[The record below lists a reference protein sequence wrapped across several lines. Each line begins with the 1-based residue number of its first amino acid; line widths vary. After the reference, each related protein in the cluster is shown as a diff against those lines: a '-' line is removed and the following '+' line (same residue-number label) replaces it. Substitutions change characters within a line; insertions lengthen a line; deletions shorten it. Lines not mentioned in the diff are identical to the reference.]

1 MPKIVD
7 WDARRD
13 DVLEAAWRVIARD
26 GYAKMTIRRIALEA
40 GFSHGVLN
48 HYFDNKHDILMS
60 ALLLCHQRVRERTRK
75 HSEGLEGFEALRVA
89 MLEALPLDPAREL
102 EAKIEVSFWHEVLG
116 NPELADVQ
124 AKEIERLWGRIYG
137 LLEEARGLG
146 QLRPDLRLEVATD
159 QLLIMIDGISAKC
172 VMNPDRIPPSRQ
184 LELLDAQLATFRAEL
199 PVESSRD

>member
-1 MPKIVD
+1 VPKIVD

-13 DVLEAAWRVIARD
+13 DVLEAAWRVMARD
-26 GYAKMTIRRIALEA
+26 GYAKTTIRRIALEA

-75 HSEGLEGFEALRVA
+75 HSEGLEGLDALRVA
-89 MLEALPLDPAREL
+89 MLEALPLDSARAL

-146 QLRPDLRLEVATD
+146 QLRPDLRLEDATD

-172 VMNPDRIPPSRQ
+172 VMHPDRIPPSRQ
-184 LELLDAQLATFRAEL
+184 LALLDAQLATLRSEQQAA
-199 PVESSRD
+199 VSRD